1 MPKPYS
7 FDAEIIDVTA
17 GGTADTEFSVTHT
30 LARVPLES
38 FVVWRSQNS
47 VIYRG
52 TTAWTTTTI
61 WLRASVA
68 STTFRIWLT

>member
-17 GGTADTEFSVTHT
+17 GSTADTEFSVTHT

-38 FVVWRSQNS
+38 FVVWRSQNA

-52 TTAWTTTTI
+52 TTAWTTTLI
-61 WLRASVA
+61 YLRTNIP

>member
-17 GGTADTEFSVTHT
+17 GGTVDTEFSVTHT
-30 LARVPLES
+30 LARVPLEA
-38 FVVWRSQNS
+38 FVVWRSQDS

-52 TTAWTTTTI
+52 TTAWTTALI
-61 WLRASVA
+61 YLRASVA